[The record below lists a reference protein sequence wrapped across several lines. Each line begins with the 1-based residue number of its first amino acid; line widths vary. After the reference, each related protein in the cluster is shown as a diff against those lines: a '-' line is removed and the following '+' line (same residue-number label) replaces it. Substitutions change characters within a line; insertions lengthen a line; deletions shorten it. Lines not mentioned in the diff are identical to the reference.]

1 MTSLQLRGIKKSFGK
16 TVVLRGVDLDID
28 GGEVLCITGPSGSGK
43 STLLRCTNLLIEPDE
58 GDIYLDSVR
67 VNDRRIRR
75 EWVRQRI
82 GMVFQSFN
90 LFTHLTARR
99 NVMLA
104 LRHSKHV
111 SRHEAEKK
119 AIYELKRVGLAD
131 RMDSYPAQL
140 SGGQQQ
146 RVAIARALAMD
157 PEVMLFDEPTSALDA
172 ESTHE
177 VLAVMTRLAR
187 EGMTMAVVTHEIGFA
202 RAVAHHIAFFDNGL
216 IVEQGTPTD
225 IFEHPQQERTRAFIQ
240 KILR

>member
-1 MTSLQLRGIKKSFGK
+1 MTTLQLRGIKKSFGK
-16 TVVLRGVDLDID
+16 TVVLRGVDLDIH

-43 STLLRCTNLLIEPDE
+43 STLLRCTNLLITPDAGE
-58 GDIYLDSVR
+58 VYLDSVR
-67 VNDRRIRR
+67 VNQHSIRP
-75 EWVRQRI
+75 EWVRQKI

-90 LFTHLTARR
+90 LFTHLTARK

-104 LRHSKHV
+104 LRHSKHIP
-111 SRHEAEKK
+111 RAQAEKK
-119 AIYELKRVGLAD
+119 AAYELNRVGLAD
-131 RMDSYPAQL
+131 RMNSYPAQL

-202 RAVAHHIAFFDNGL
+202 RAVASQIAFFDNGL
-216 IVEQGTPTD
+216 IIEEGTPAD
-225 IFEHPQQERTRAFIQ
+225 VFEHPQQERTRAFIQ

>member
-1 MTSLQLRGIKKSFGK
+1 MTTLQVRGVHKSFGK
-16 TVVLRGVDLDID
+16 TVVLRGIDLDIE

-43 STLLRCTNLLIEPDE
+43 STLLRCINLLIPPDAGE
-58 GDIYLDSVR
+58 IYLDSVR
-67 VNDRRIRR
+67 INDPRIRP

-82 GMVFQSFN
+82 GLVFQSFN

-104 LRHSKHV
+104 LRHSKRM
-111 SRHEAEKK
+111 SRRDAEKK
-119 AIYELKRVGLAD
+119 AVYELTRVGLAD
-131 RMDSYPAQL
+131 RIDAYPAQL

-146 RVAIARALAMD
+146 RVGIARALAMD
-157 PEVMLFDEPTSALDA
+157 PQVMLFDEPTSALDA

-177 VLAVMTRLAR
+177 VLAVMTRLAK

-202 RAVAHHIAFFDNGL
+202 RAVSHQVAFFDNGL
-216 IVEQGTPTD
+216 IIEQGTPEE
-225 IFEHPQQERTRAFIQ
+225 IFEHPKLDRTRSFIQ

>member
-1 MTSLQLRGIKKSFGK
+1 MTTLQLRGIKKSFGK

-43 STLLRCTNLLIEPDE
+43 STLLRCTNLLIPPDAGE
-58 GDIYLDSVR
+58 IYLDSVR
-67 VNDRRIRR
+67 VNQRSVRP
-75 EWVRQRI
+75 EWVRQKI

-90 LFTHLTARR
+90 LFTHLSARK

-104 LRHSKHV
+104 LRHSRKV
-111 SRHEAEKK
+111 SRAEAEKK
-119 AIYELKRVGLAD
+119 AVYELNRVGLGD
-131 RMDSYPAQL
+131 RMDSFPAQL

-202 RAVAHHIAFFDNGL
+202 RAVAHQIAFFDNGL
-216 IVEQGTPTD
+216 IVEQGTPAE
-225 IFEHPQQERTRAFIQ
+225 IFEHPQHERTRSFIQ

>member
-1 MTSLQLRGIKKSFGK
+1 MTTLQVRGVHKSFGK
-16 TVVLRGVDLDID
+16 TVVLRGINLDIE

-43 STLLRCTNLLIEPDE
+43 STLLRCINLLITPDSGE
-58 GDIYLDSVR
+58 IYLDSVR
-67 VNDRRIRR
+67 INDPRIRP

-104 LRHSKHV
+104 LRHSKHMG
-111 SRHEAEKK
+111 RREAEEK
-119 AIYELKRVGLAD
+119 ADYELTRVGLAD
-131 RMDSYPAQL
+131 RIDAYPAQL

-146 RVAIARALAMD
+146 RVGIARALAMD

-177 VLAVMTRLAR
+177 VLAVMTRLAK

-202 RAVAHHIAFFDNGL
+202 RAVSHQVAFFDNGL
-216 IVEQGTPTD
+216 IVEQGTPEE
-225 IFEHPQQERTRAFIQ
+225 IFEHPREERTRSFIE

>member
-1 MTSLQLRGIKKSFGK
+1 MTALQLRGIKKSFGK

-43 STLLRCTNLLIEPDE
+43 STLLRCTNLLITPDAGE
-58 GDIYLDSVR
+58 IYLDSVR
-67 VNDRRIRR
+67 VNQRSVRP
-75 EWVRQRI
+75 EWVRQKI

-90 LFTHLTARR
+90 LFTHLSARK

-104 LRHSKHV
+104 LRHSRKV
-111 SRHEAEKK
+111 SRAEAEKK
-119 AIYELKRVGLAD
+119 AIYELNRVGLGD
-131 RMDSYPAQL
+131 RMDSFPAQL

-202 RAVAHHIAFFDNGL
+202 RAVAHQIAFFDNGL
-216 IVEQGTPTD
+216 IVEQGTPAD
-225 IFEHPQQERTRAFIQ
+225 IFEHPQLERTRAFIQ

>member
-1 MTSLQLRGIKKSFGK
+1 MTTLQVRGVHKSFGK
-16 TVVLRGVDLDID
+16 TVVLRGIDLDIE

-43 STLLRCTNLLIEPDE
+43 STLLRCINLLIPPDAGE
-58 GDIYLDSVR
+58 IYLDSVR
-67 VNDRRIRR
+67 INDPRIRP

-82 GMVFQSFN
+82 GLVFQSFN

-104 LRHSKHV
+104 LRHSKRM
-111 SRHEAEKK
+111 SRRDAEKK
-119 AIYELKRVGLAD
+119 AVYELTRVGLAD
-131 RMDSYPAQL
+131 RIDAYPAQL

-146 RVAIARALAMD
+146 RVGIARALAKD
-157 PEVMLFDEPTSALDA
+157 RQVMLFDEPTSALDA

-177 VLAVMTRLAR
+177 VLAVMNRLAK

-202 RAVAHHIAFFDNGL
+202 RAVSHQVAFFDNGL
-216 IVEQGTPTD
+216 IIEQGTPEE
-225 IFEHPQQERTRAFIQ
+225 IFEHPKLDRTRSFIQ